1 MYIWF
6 AVIFSIVMKS
16 DRNMAIIGIIV
27 SYDCESIYAGS
38 SGDYIKHSEVTY
50 MYPKLWMQYKL
61 TPKFCPVHVKYPRL
75 WSQYVLY
82 LMRTVKNVHVYEN
95 WSNKYTDITHMGCI
109 WKKQYIYNN
118 SIYIHIYMIINIGRF
133 SSRSL
138 LFNIYHCTSSYYIIG
153 YLNRVERKCYVQ
165 NHI

>member
-1 MYIWF
+1 
-6 AVIFSIVMKS
+6 
-16 DRNMAIIGIIV
+16 MAIIGIIV
-27 SYDCESIYAGS
+27 SYDFESIYAGS
-38 SGDYIKHSEVTY
+38 IGDYIKHSEVTY
-50 MYPKLWMQYKL
+50 MSPKLWMRYKF
-61 TPKFCPVHVKYPRL
+61 TPRFCLVHVKYPRL

-109 WKKQYIYNN
+109 WKKCNIFITIAYIYD
-118 SIYIHIYMIINIGRF
+118 YNIGRF